1 MKFLKGGKM
10 DFTNKELDLLYRSL
24 AIFRDVLYHKNSEY
38 IQTMKTFFGTEN
50 IIDPIEDEMKEIEN
64 LLNRLFEKLR

>member
-1 MKFLKGGKM
+1 
-10 DFTNKELDLLYRSL
+10 
-24 AIFRDVLYHKNSEY
+24 
-38 IQTMKTFFGTEN
+38 MKTFFGNEN

>member
-1 MKFLKGGKM
+1 ME
-10 DFTNKELDLLYRSL
+10 FTNKELDLLYKSL
-24 AIFRDVLYHKNSEY
+24 KIFRDVVYHKNSEY
-38 IQTMKTFFGTEN
+38 LQEMGYFFGTEN

>member
-1 MKFLKGGKM
+1 M

-24 AIFRDVLYHKNSEY
+24 TIFRDLLWEKNSEY
-38 IQTMKTFFGTEN
+38 LQVMKHFFGTEN